1 MMRVCAGAAAR
12 VPFWGHFGVARGD
25 VLFDDFVVRVVL
37 PGRCQFLF
45 EGHDLRQALRKLS
58 ASLSVNLL
66 GRPTVYTACP
76 SS

>member
-1 MMRVCAGAAAR
+1 MMRDCASAAAR
-12 VPFWGHFGVARGD
+12 VSFGVALGD
-25 VLFDDFVVRVVL
+25 VLLDDFVVRVVL
-37 PGRCQFLF
+37 PGRCQFPL

-66 GRPTVYTACP
+66 GRPTVHTACP